1 MSRSLRLNAHLTVR
15 ALDADEVAA
24 IPSGTYVLARTRAG
38 MWVRAGVVSHR
49 TGHPDLHLT
58 YITHEWIRGG
68 WVMVDPPRE
77 HVAHSGEIVAYHSSP
92 TATGIYRF
100 LDDSRVRGQQ

>member
-1 MSRSLRLNAHLTVR
+1 MSRSLRLNAHLTVP

-38 MWVRAGVVSHR
+38 TWVRATLMCHWEEDCHQVCV
-49 TGHPDLHLT
+49 
-58 YITHEWIRGG
+58 THEWIRGG
-68 WVMVDPPRE
+68 WVTLDTPRE
-77 HVAHSGEIVAYHSSP
+77 HFAHSGEIVAYHSSP
-92 TATGIYRF
+92 TATGIYGF